1 MWSTKRG
8 ETRFKKSVP
17 HICLRLNCKL
27 YLALCQMQDPI
38 GALFIIIKM
47 CRIKNPRPKK
57 NFSTSLRGWGWLSWL
72 GPTSD
77 PSCCWAMFFVFRR
90 YISYFEFYVALVR
103 LAWSINIF
111 CSIFF
116 FDFAWVVSDWPDPS
130 CWWAIGQV
138 VTRITIRP
146 LAQESLPH
154 DNHRIIGAITKISI
168 NNRR

>member
-116 FDFAWVVSDWPDPS
+116 F
-130 CWWAIGQV
+130 CW
-138 VTRITIRP
+138 R
-146 LAQESLPH
+146 
-154 DNHRIIGAITKISI
+154 GAILSKESPFFNANAVREGSTLVVLVRFLLQQFIFKK
-168 NNRR
+168 

>member
-103 LAWSINIF
+103 LAWYINIF

-116 FDFAWVVSDWPDPS
+116 FWFCVGRVWLAWSILLVGNRPS
-130 CWWAIGQV
+130 CNQNHNQA
-138 VTRITIRP
+138 TI
-146 LAQESLPH
+146 A
-154 DNHRIIGAITKISI
+154 RIIATRQSQNKRSHHQYEP
-168 NNRR
+168 RQ